1 MFVYGIRDLE
11 TKYKVNVM
19 FGSSKLVKEVLS
31 LFMRQLSD
39 ELLIEAYEKA
49 IGLDLNKDFI
59 SLIEEEMKR
68 RSLLE
73 QIKHQISI
81 SQ

>member
-1 MFVYGIRDLE
+1 
-11 TKYKVNVM
+11 
-19 FGSSKLVKEVLS
+19 
-31 LFMRQLSD
+31 MRQLSD

-59 SLIEEEMKR
+59 YLIEEEMKR

-81 SQ
+81 SR